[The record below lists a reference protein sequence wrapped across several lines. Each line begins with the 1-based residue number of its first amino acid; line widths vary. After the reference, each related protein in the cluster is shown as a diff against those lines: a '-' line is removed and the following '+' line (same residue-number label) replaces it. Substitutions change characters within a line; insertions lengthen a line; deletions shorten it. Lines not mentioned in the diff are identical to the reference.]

1 MALVEGV
8 QHAEDDEHTEVSSHP
23 QAPTHKYHRETNPRC
38 SLM

>member
-23 QAPTHKYHRETNPRC
+23 KALQGALTNPRC
-38 SLM
+38 SLT